1 MSNDAPATKLILG
14 DWSEMLLCRWGQG
27 LEVMADKYSLST
39 SGGIR
44 LIAFADA
51 DVIVKQPEA
60 FAVGTVLA

>member
-1 MSNDAPATKLILG
+1 MS
-14 DWSEMLLCRWGQG
+14 
-27 LEVMADKYSLST
+27 DKYSLST

-44 LIAFADA
+44 LVTFLDA